1 MQKQNNHSESE
12 KSSPNSE
19 SWESKDSLSCQH
31 RRSGDPYRAKAV
43 YKYLLEHLTDLGIN
57 EKEDIVKPN
66 ESSIANQWG
75 QKNNRIFIRRV
86 LRSVLPEYYI
96 EKERISIVPGLT
108 LGKLVEILEGIQ
120 EYRAAK
126 RLETPK
132 SKISQILTR
141 AEKLRVFRIFYQLTL
156 EEKEILKLPIHPGEA
171 ILQEFLLT
179 VTDPNKGLKTENT
192 ILFYK
197 QITGIFYNSFN
208 KLDLKNTLNIP
219 FSARD
224 IIQNNI
230 EILLE
235 ELYQGID
242 ADLKEQKI
250 KELVSKVYCQI
261 SRIELQS
268 GFRQFKSMF
277 KNEIIPDN
285 VQENISL
292 LPHAFIEHL
301 TRCIVENEALSDD
314 FPIHLKHLEIEKIH
328 PLPLYLKTE
337 EQKFGLLNPLLLE
350 DEEDEEDVVALKNQ
364 FAYKIRVHFYIKIPD
379 NYQVWI
385 TDEDHQR
392 SFFNQNEKKLEFFE
406 EISGIGSPIHN
417 IVAAINRVLLWD
429 IPSLSSYLPLA
440 RDILNNNEFFG
451 SSSLVWSYSLVN
463 LCNKSD
469 IEKAIK
475 QNKTYD
481 EIISN
486 NEVIYGEYC
495 GFDTVEI
502 AAKAA
507 LQARLRAI
515 QQTGINPGIYLTELC
530 HRVEE
535 IDALRQA
542 ESYLNFYPFSLKAME
557 GYLNKTIFCNRYR
570 VVDNNLNFVEVDNG
584 KAWSTVAY
592 DAHLNITESYLQEG
606 LYRIAKKYLDVL
618 KPHIRDAQ
626 KGNNKCFS
634 DFIFVKYELCK
645 FRYYYLTDLEDV
657 ESHQSHSDRALAIR
671 AATHSL
677 NNAEKYLKNI
687 LKKYY
692 IVDACGQSNFHPFF
706 YLLSRVY
713 AHRSKVYIF
722 TSSYT
727 DQPGNGWNALIKP
740 IHLLEKARIYA
751 ARDANPALYAYWSAY
766 QSWCYL
772 MVAYLGDYKPLTTG
786 FSREECI
793 DWSKRLIDHALI
805 CYKKI
810 GQICYQQIKDN
821 GGRITEVKKNGKY
834 YDHYG
839 DMQIQ
844 VVPLIQELS
853 EGSNESEQIYEPDN
867 NVINFDFSIFHKIC
881 IEEHKSVYIFG
892 THSSILLFAMG
903 MLELCDDEK
912 KESEKLIKIK
922 KAIRMFTYCSAIAE
936 DGNKGKKD
944 NDDGKFYLE
953 RIFSSGDSLIRGLYP
968 HRLTQFADLGK
979 IWAATCKSILLLY
992 NSTFDWQD
1000 IDKLLENL
1008 PTSSSKSVL
1017 EDKCGQKR
1025 YNGHLESHC
1034 DRLIQYFEQLKC
1046 KKLNLTNL
1054 TEIRNKIVRDIFK
1067 IMRGESDVKP

>member
-1 MQKQNNHSESE
+1 M
-12 KSSPNSE
+12 
-19 SWESKDSLSCQH
+19 
-31 RRSGDPYRAKAV
+31 
-43 YKYLLEHLTDLGIN
+43 YKYLLDHFTDLGVN
-57 EKEDIVKPN
+57 EKENIIKPN

-86 LRSVLPEYYI
+86 LRSVLTEYYS
-96 EKERISIVPGLT
+96 EKERISVVPGLT

-120 EYRAAK
+120 AYRTAK
-126 RLETPK
+126 RLEIQD
-132 SKISQILTR
+132 SEISLTLTR
-141 AEKLRVFRIFYQLTL
+141 AEKLRVFRLYYQLTL
-156 EEKEILKLPIHPGEA
+156 EEKKILNLPVHSGEA
-171 ILQEFLLT
+171 ILHEFLLT
-179 VTDPNKGLKTENT
+179 VTDPNTGLKPEDSL
-192 ILFYK
+192 LFYK
-197 QITGIFYNSFN
+197 KITDIFYNSFN
-208 KLDLKNTLNIP
+208 QTNFHSRLNI
-219 FSARD
+219 SVSVTD
-224 IIQNNI
+224 IIQKNI
-230 EILLE
+230 EVILE
-235 ELYQGID
+235 KLYQGINE
-242 ADLKEQKI
+242 DLKVQKI
-250 KELVSKVYCQI
+250 KELVRKICNEI

-268 GFRQFKSMF
+268 GFRQYKSLL
-277 KNEIIPDN
+277 KNEIITDAEKQN
-285 VQENISL
+285 NSL
-292 LPHAFIEHL
+292 LPPKFIEHL

-350 DEEDEEDVVALKNQ
+350 DDEDVEDVVGLKNQ

-379 NYQVWI
+379 NYQAWI
-385 TDEDHQR
+385 AGEYHQV
-392 SFFNQNEKKLEFFE
+392 SFFNENENKLEFFE

-417 IVAAINRVLLWD
+417 IIAAINRVLLWD
-429 IPSLSSYLPLA
+429 IPSLSNYLPLA

-451 SSSLVWSYSLVN
+451 SSSLVWSYCLVN
-463 LCNKSD
+463 LCKKSD
-469 IEKAIK
+469 IEKAI
-475 QNKTYD
+475 QENKLYD

-486 NEVIYGEYC
+486 NEAIYGEYC
-495 GFDTVEI
+495 GFDSVET

-515 QQTGINPGIYLTELC
+515 KQTGIKPEIYFTELC

-535 IDALRQA
+535 VNALRQA
-542 ESYLNFYPFSLKAME
+542 ENYLTFYPFSLKAME
-557 GYLNKTIFCNRYR
+557 GYLNKTIFYNRYR
-570 VVDNNLNFVEVDNG
+570 VVDNNLNFVELNDG
-584 KAWSTVAY
+584 KAWSIVAY
-592 DAHLNITESYLQEG
+592 YAHLTITESYLQEG

-618 KPHIRDAQ
+618 EPHIIEAK
-626 KGNNKCFS
+626 KGKNKCFR
-634 DFIFVKYELCK
+634 DFIFVMYELCQ
-645 FRYYYLTDLEDV
+645 FRYHYLTDLEDI
-657 ESHQSHSDRALAIR
+657 ESRESHSDRAIAIR
-671 AATHSL
+671 TATDSL
-677 NNAEKYLKNI
+677 NNAEEYLKNI
-687 LKKYY
+687 LRKYY

-713 AHRSKVYIF
+713 AHRAKLYIF

-727 DQPGNGWNALIKP
+727 DHPGNRWDALIQP

-751 ARDANPALYAYWSAY
+751 ARDANPALSAYWSAY

-772 MVAYLGDYKPLTTG
+772 IVAYLGDYNQPTKG

-810 GQICYQQIKDN
+810 GKICYQQIKDN
-821 GGRITEVKKNGKY
+821 GGRITELKKEEDGKY
-834 YDHYG
+834 YEHYG
-839 DMQIQ
+839 DTRIQ
-844 VVPLIQELS
+844 GVPLIKELS
-853 EGSNESEQIYEPDN
+853 KGSDESEQIYDSDN
-867 NVINFDFSIFHKIC
+867 NVINFDFSIFID
-881 IEEHKSVYIFG
+881 IFTEHKSVYLFG

-903 MLELCDDEK
+903 MLRLCDDEK
-912 KESEKLIKIK
+912 KESEKLIQIK
-922 KAIRMFTYCSAIAE
+922 EAIRMFTYCSAIAE

-944 NDDGKFYLE
+944 NNNEKLYLE
-953 RIFSSGDSLIRGLYP
+953 RIFNKGDSLIRGLYP

-1000 IDKLLENL
+1000 IDELLENL

-1017 EDKCGQKR
+1017 DDNCGQKR

-1046 KKLNLTNL
+1046 KRLNLTNL
-1054 TEIRNKIVRDIFK
+1054 TEIRNKIVRDVFK

>member
-1 MQKQNNHSESE
+1 MHKQNNHSESE

-19 SWESKDSLSCQH
+19 SLESKYSLSCEH
-31 RRSGDPYRAKAV
+31 RRSGDPYRATSV
-43 YKYLLEHLTDLGIN
+43 YKYLLNYLTDLGIN

-86 LRSVLPEYYI
+86 LRSVLPEYYS
-96 EKERISIVPGLT
+96 EKERISVVPGLT

-132 SKISQILTR
+132 SKILRILTR
-141 AEKLRVFRIFYQLTL
+141 GEKLRVFRIFYQLTL
-156 EEKEILKLPIHPGEA
+156 EEKEVLKLPIHPGEA
-171 ILQEFLLT
+171 ILQEFLST
-179 VTDPNKGLKTENT
+179 VTDPSKGLKTEDT

-197 QITGIFYNSFN
+197 KITDIFYNSFN
-208 KLDLKNTLNIP
+208 KLESKNRLNITL
-219 FSARD
+219 STTD

-230 EILLE
+230 EIILAE
-235 ELYQGID
+235 FYQGID
-242 ADLKEQKI
+242 AELKSQKI
-250 KELVSKVYCQI
+250 KELVSKVCDQI

-268 GFRQFKSMF
+268 GLRQYKSMF
-277 KNEIIPDN
+277 KNEIFTDDVQHKTSLIPHN
-285 VQENISL
+285 
-292 LPHAFIEHL
+292 FIEHL
-301 TRCIVENEALSDD
+301 TRCIVENKALSDD
-314 FPIHLKHLEIEKIH
+314 FPIHLKHFEIEKIH
-328 PLPLYLKTE
+328 PLPLYLKTK

-350 DEEDEEDVVALKNQ
+350 DEEDEEDVVGFKNQ
-364 FAYKIRVHFYIKIPD
+364 FAYKIKVHFYIKIPD
-379 NYQVWI
+379 NYQPWI
-385 TDEDHQR
+385 PEKAHQIR
-392 SFFNQNEKKLEFFE
+392 SFNQNENKLEFFE

-417 IVAAINRVLLWD
+417 IVAAINRVLFWD

-451 SSSLVWSYSLVN
+451 SSSLVWSYSLIN

-469 IEKAIK
+469 IEKAIQ

-515 QQTGINPGIYLTELC
+515 QQTGINPVTYMTELC

-535 IDALRQA
+535 IDALRLA
-542 ESYLNFYPFSLKAME
+542 EGYVNFYPFSLKAME
-557 GYLNKTIFCNRYR
+557 GYLNKTLFCNRYR
-570 VVDNNLNFVEVDNG
+570 VVDNNLNFIEVDDG

-592 DAHLNITESYLQEG
+592 DAHLNITDFYLKEG

-618 KPHIRDAQ
+618 KPHIIEAE

-634 DFIFVKYELCK
+634 DFIFVKYELCL
-645 FRYYYLTDLEDV
+645 FRYNYLADLEDI
-657 ESHQSHSDRALAIR
+657 ESRQAHSDRGIAIR
-671 AATHSL
+671 AATDSL
-677 NNAEKYLKNI
+677 NNAEEYLKNI
-687 LKKYY
+687 LRKYY

-713 AHRSKVYIF
+713 AHRAKLYIF

-727 DQPGNGWNALIKP
+727 DHPSNRWDALIQP

-772 MVAYLGDYKPLTTG
+772 MVAYLGDYKPSYTG

-793 DWSKRLIDHALI
+793 DWSKRLIEHALI
-805 CYKKI
+805 CYERI
-810 GQICYQQIKDN
+810 GKICYQQIKDN
-821 GGRITEVKKNGKY
+821 GGRITEVKKDGKY

-853 EGSNESEQIYEPDN
+853 EGSDESEQIYEPEN
-867 NVINFDFSIFHKIC
+867 NVINFDFSIFKKIC
-881 IEEHKSVYIFG
+881 TKEHKSVYLFG
-892 THSSILLFAMG
+892 THSSILLFGMG

-912 KESEKLIKIK
+912 KESEKVIKIQ

-936 DGNKGKKD
+936 DGNKEKKD
-944 NDDGKFYLE
+944 NDGKFYLE
-953 RIFSSGDSLIRGLYP
+953 RIFSPGDSLVRGLYP

-1008 PTSSSKSVL
+1008 PTSYSKSVL
-1017 EDKCGQKR
+1017 EDNCGQKR

-1054 TEIRNKIVRDIFK
+1054 TEIRNKIVKDIFK